1 MSTTM
6 IAGSSPITRLTSQC
20 GSEAELVT
28 RLVSSVAEDGLDVDR
43 AWIVNCYVA
52 MKSRPLTILAGPQRS
67 GKELLVTSLTRL
79 LARGTWQS
87 QTMLGHAWWAEG
99 TENAALFTEAQV
111 RLNSNKIL
119 TLIEQASLPKN
130 ADRVFI
136 GWLNRIGPTE
146 LAGFFSELA
155 FQLHHKRLMR
165 LPSFH
170 LTEAIAWPPN
180 FCLIGTID
188 TLPIGRSNDDL
199 FSEAMIIPWPAAAV
213 RPPTGRHTVAPILP
227 VTEPVFLRSCI
238 RSEEAA
244 FDKLHRTQG
253 WQPQFMWPLVV
264 VEQLLRQY
272 GVALPDCA
280 MGGAMI
286 YVANAWSAVGQG
298 LFDPTPGRNLAIALD
313 FALTQSLLLPAGEA
327 IHGSPA
333 LHARLTGA
341 ISMKFPRSA
350 AFLGAL
356 RPTLA
361 HHQTPRREPV
371 TAQNL
376 SAATMRQPAV
386 AHSG

>member
-1 MSTTM
+1 MSTAM
-6 IAGSSPITRLTSQC
+6 IAGSSPITRPTSQC

-28 RLVSSVAEDGLDVDR
+28 RLVSSVAQDGLDVDR

-119 TLIEQASLPKN
+119 ALIEQASLPKN

-199 FSEAMIIPWPAAAV
+199 FSETMIVPWPGAAV
-213 RPPTGRHTVAPILP
+213 RPAASRPPSGPI
-227 VTEPVFLRSCI
+227 FLAAEQLFLHSCV
-238 RSEEAA
+238 RSEKAA
-244 FDKLHRTQG
+244 FDKLHHTHG
-253 WQPQFMWPLVV
+253 WRPQSMWPLVV
-264 VEQLLRQY
+264 VEELLRQD
-272 GVALPDCA
+272 GVGLSDCA

-286 YVANAWSAVGQG
+286 YVANAWSVDGLG
-298 LFDPTPGRNLAIALD
+298 LFDRAPGRNLAIALD

-350 AFLGAL
+350 AFRHFQAMSRCFRSPAAL
-356 RPTLA
+356 FNSRNTGP
-361 HHQTPRREPV
+361 
-371 TAQNL
+371 
-376 SAATMRQPAV
+376 
-386 AHSG
+386 